1 MAGGGFS
8 VNLCFRFCLSE
19 RELIMS
25 LRDKFRNSRRS
36 RARDITVQ
44 GIGDFKLLIP
54 SVARLP
60 EIREQA
66 KKNADD
72 EPGMIRFMALIVAQ
86 HVVDENFERVY
97 TDDEIDAIIT
107 ELDPFAL
114 LTIYGHILNGQSPDE
129 AAKNS
134 EPTPSVT
141 PPSA

>member
-1 MAGGGFS
+1 
-8 VNLCFRFCLSE
+8 
-19 RELIMS
+19 MS